1 MRRMTAAALALSIC
15 TFLSPG
21 LALAAGAA
29 ASQQKVD
36 LQDLPGEVRASIEQA
51 ATSSP
56 QVFQAELV
64 DANGKVVSTQP
75 TTDGTFNFNNV
86 PPGNYT
92 VRVFVPAQPAVA
104 FNMPALP
111 RIDAGSSFVT
121 VAAGAT
127 SNVTVGINAAAAAA
141 AASAA
146 AGGTSAAV
154 GAGGSPGLFGMGAA
168 GTVLAGAAA
177 AGIITAVALTRNN
190 DSSPS
195 R

>member
-1 MRRMTAAALALSIC
+1 MRRLTAAALALSIC

-21 LALAAGAA
+21 VSLAAGAA
-29 ASQQKVD
+29 ASQQVPTGEILAR
-36 LQDLPGEVRASIEQA
+36 LQEA
-51 ATSSP
+51 ATSQPSM
-56 QVFQAELV
+56 FQAELV

-92 VRVFVPAQPAVA
+92 VRVFIPQLNEKM
-104 FNMPALP
+104 F
-111 RIDAGSSFVT
+111 RIEAGSAMVS

-127 SNVTVGINAAAAAA
+127 SNVTVGITAAAAAA
-141 AASAA
+141 AAA
-146 AGGTSAAV
+146 AGGTSAAA

-177 AGIITAVALTRNN
+177 AGVITAVALARNN
-190 DSSPS
+190 DDSSPS